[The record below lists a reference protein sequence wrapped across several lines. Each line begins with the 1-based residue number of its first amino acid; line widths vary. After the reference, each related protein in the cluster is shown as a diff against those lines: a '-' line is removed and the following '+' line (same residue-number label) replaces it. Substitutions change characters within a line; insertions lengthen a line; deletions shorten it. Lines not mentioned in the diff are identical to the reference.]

1 MSTFVCPI
9 CDAVSHNPGDA
20 IERYCGR
27 CHVFVADVE
36 EAPISVRKAMVR
48 HFRRLAGR
56 SPGPARREAHL
67 ALARVW
73 ERAIERGI

>member
-1 MSTFVCPI
+1 MFVCPI

-27 CHVFVADVE
+27 CHVFVADVA
-36 EAPISVRKAMVR
+36 EAPISVRKGMIR
-48 HFRRLAGR
+48 YHRRLADR
-56 SPGPARREAHL
+56 HPHRRDEHL
-67 ALARVW
+67 AWARVW